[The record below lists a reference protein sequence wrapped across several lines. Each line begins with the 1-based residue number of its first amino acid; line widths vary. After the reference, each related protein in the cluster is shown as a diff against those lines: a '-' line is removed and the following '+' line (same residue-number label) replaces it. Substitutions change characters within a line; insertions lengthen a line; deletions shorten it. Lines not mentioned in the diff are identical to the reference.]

1 MGLFGFNG
9 LLGLAGLSIL
19 FGFAGLFGLR
29 RLAGFIGLFGLR
41 RLAGFIGLF
50 GLSMLF
56 GFMGLFGLSMLFGFI
71 GLFGSLYTFR
81 LRRAADWFH
90 LALFATTVLERP
102 AERLEAD
109 LIVSRTKRK
118 KTIATAMTII
128 TSKARG
134 FSDPAVA
141 SI

>member
-9 LLGLAGLSIL
+9 LLGLAGLSML
-19 FGFAGLFGLR
+19 FGFAGLFGLSM
-29 RLAGFIGLFGLR
+29 
-41 RLAGFIGLF
+41 LAGFIGLF

-81 LRRAADWFH
+81 PRRAADWFR
-90 LALFATTVLERP
+90 LALFATTTVLERP

-109 LIVSRTKRK
+109 LIISRTKRK
-118 KTIATAMTII
+118 KTIATAMAII

-141 SI
+141 SIWSI

>member
-9 LLGLAGLSIL
+9 LLGLA
-19 FGFAGLFGLR
+19 
-29 RLAGFIGLFGLR
+29 
-41 RLAGFIGLF
+41 

-56 GFMGLFGLSMLFGFI
+56 GFMGLFGLSMLFGFMGLFGLRRLAGFI

-90 LALFATTVLERP
+90 LALFATTPVLECP

-109 LIVSRTKRK
+109 LIISTTKRK
-118 KTIATAMTII
+118 KTIATAMAII

-134 FSDPAVA
+134 VSHPAVA